1 MSEGQLWRQNYR
13 DKAEMVGTR
22 TEEGYGFFFNILLKI
37 VCIVQFI

>member
-22 TEEGYGFFFNILLKI
+22 AEELFFSPNILLKI